1 MSDFLGSIAGLSFS
15 LAMVAI
21 AGAGLATIV
30 GFRPLQEWFGRA
42 AVVTIA
48 LGLAL
53 PIAQGAVA
61 RLGHGV
67 FASTNAHPV
76 LPDGFW
82 IVVLVVVGHIALLV
96 ALWRRRRRSSGRARS
111 AQSDELN
118 QVRGR
123 RRARLSL
130 DGEER

>member
-1 MSDFLGSIAGLSFS
+1 MSDVLGSIAGLSFS
-15 LAMVAI
+15 LALVAI

-67 FASTNAHPV
+67 FASTKESTA
-76 LPDGFW
+76 LPGGFW
-82 IVVLVVVGHIALLV
+82 IFVLVLVGHVALMV
-96 ALWRRRRRSSGRARS
+96 ILWRRRRGASGRGRNV
-111 AQSDELN
+111 QTDELN

>member
-15 LAMVAI
+15 LALVAI

-30 GFRPLQEWFGRA
+30 GLRPLQDWFARA
-42 AVVTIA
+42 AVVTITV
-48 LGLAL
+48 GLAL
-53 PIAQGAVA
+53 PMAQGAIA
-61 RLGHGV
+61 RLAPGA
-67 FASTNAHPV
+67 FASTRQTSIV
-76 LPDGFW
+76 PDGFW
-82 IVVLVVVGHIALLV
+82 IVVLVLIGHVALMV
-96 ALWRRRRRSSGRARS
+96 ILWRRRRRSSGRARN
-111 AQSDELN
+111 AQADELN